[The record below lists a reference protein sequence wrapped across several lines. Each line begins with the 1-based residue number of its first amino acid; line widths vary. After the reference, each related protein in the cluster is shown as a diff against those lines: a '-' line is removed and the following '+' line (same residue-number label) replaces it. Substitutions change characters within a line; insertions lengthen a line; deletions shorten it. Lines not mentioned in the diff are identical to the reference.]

1 MNETAEFSSASRR
14 PVVILAERDALV
26 RDLLATAL
34 KRLNLRVVTA
44 AEGDEALTLC
54 YQQPPDL
61 LITDIWLPH
70 LNGLDLIRRL
80 KQEDRLI
87 HTQVIIITSLGFPE
101 VVAEAAALGVQDF
114 LIKPV
119 DTEELLARVQ
129 RRLG

>member
-34 KRLNLRVVTA
+34 KRLNLKVVTA

>member
-34 KRLNLRVVTA
+34 KRLNLKVVTA

-80 KQEDRLI
+80 KQEDQLT

>member
-1 MNETAEFSSASRR
+1 MNETAEFLSASRR

-34 KRLNLRVVTA
+34 QRLNLKVVTA

-54 YQQPPDL
+54 YQQPPGL
-61 LITDIWLPH
+61 LITDIWLPR

-80 KQEDRLI
+80 KQEDRLA